1 MKRET
6 DRNRM
11 LADYLYNDLGPEER
25 EVLEREMRK
34 NPEFYK
40 SYQLNVE
47 VKDYLLAK
55 IQLEEMRSDLMLEDA
70 EKLADLAFDV
80 ETHDEEEKVTISI
93 DTRKR
98 NRKISYAVAI
108 AATVAIIL
116 SIGIIPT
123 SIDQDRL
130 FDRYYEP
137 IEASDFTQ
145 RGGANDLYGEVAR
158 GINYYVDGD
167 YSQSINQFSDLA
179 SNPAIRSEVQFF
191 TALSHLGLGQY
202 QQAQSILETLVDSEM
217 RYQAET
223 LWYLSL
229 SYLKSGE
236 LKKANAHLEQ
246 LEIYEGMY
254 KQDAQALRKKLRR
267 FK

>member
-1 MKRET
+1 MKDDR
-6 DRNRM
+6 DRNRI
-11 LADYLYNDLGPEER
+11 LADYLYNDLDPVER
-25 EVLEREMRK
+25 EVLEREMQK
-34 NPEFYK
+34 NPDFYK
-40 SYQLNVE
+40 SYQLSVE

-55 IQLEEMRSDLMLEDA
+55 IQLEEMRSDPMLENA

-80 ETHDEEEKVTISI
+80 ENHDEEEKATISI
-93 DTRKR
+93 GTRKR
-98 NRKISYAVAI
+98 NRKIAYALAI

-116 SIGIIPT
+116 SFGIFPA

-145 RGGANDLYGEVAR
+145 RGESNDLYGEIAR

-179 SNPAIRSEVQFF
+179 SNPAIRSEVLFF

-202 QQAQSILETLVDSEM
+202 QQAQSILEALVDSEI

-236 LKKANAHLEQ
+236 LEKSNAYLGQ
-246 LEIYEGMY
+246 LEIYDGMY
-254 KQDAQALRKKLRR
+254 KQDAQALGKKLRR